1 MSLATRKPA
10 HRRALLSLAGLS
22 ALILSSCASKA
33 PLDSLKPAS
42 SRAREIRSLNRLV
55 FPIAGIVMVLVAAA
69 VIFCVVKFRAKDGDN
84 ELPEQIHGN
93 FKLEIGWTILPALI
107 LVGIAVPTVS
117 TIWKI
122 AKMPAKGTAL
132 EVNVIGQ
139 QWWWSYEYPGTGVIT
154 ANEMVIPAGKDVV
167 LRIQS
172 RDVIHSF
179 WVPQLSGK
187 KDAVPGRIH
196 DLVIS
201 ADNPGYYQG
210 QCTEFCGLSH
220 SYMRA
225 SVRVLSQPDF
235 DAWLANQKRE
245 YTKPADDTPEGR
257 GLAAFGKCSGC
268 HQINGYNKVA
278 VADQISGAAPN
289 LTHLMSRDLFA
300 GGNYLL
306 KNADGTVN
314 ENLLKKWL
322 RNPDSL
328 MPMVANNAKA
338 KAGPNGS
345 NKRGMPNLNLTEQE
359 ISDLVAFLKTLK

>member
-139 QWWWSYEYPGTGVIT
+139 Q
-154 ANEMVIPAGKDVV
+154 
-167 LRIQS
+167 
-172 RDVIHSF
+172 
-179 WVPQLSGK
+179 
-187 KDAVPGRIH
+187 
-196 DLVIS
+196 
-201 ADNPGYYQG
+201 
-210 QCTEFCGLSH
+210 
-220 SYMRA
+220 
-225 SVRVLSQPDF
+225 
-235 DAWLANQKRE
+235 
-245 YTKPADDTPEGR
+245 
-257 GLAAFGKCSGC
+257 
-268 HQINGYNKVA
+268 
-278 VADQISGAAPN
+278 
-289 LTHLMSRDLFA
+289 
-300 GGNYLL
+300 
-306 KNADGTVN
+306 
-314 ENLLKKWL
+314 
-322 RNPDSL
+322 
-328 MPMVANNAKA
+328 
-338 KAGPNGS
+338 
-345 NKRGMPNLNLTEQE
+345 
-359 ISDLVAFLKTLK
+359 